1 MSPTPETFPA
11 WIAGLRKW
19 HGWLQLSAE
28 RPYMHAEEEYNSY
41 YGVAAVETREGEGFC
56 NLLQA
61 QQVDTTDSLS
71 ADPLAPPPQPSPHP

>member
-1 MSPTPETFPA
+1 MSPPPENFTT

-41 YGVAAVETREGEGFC
+41 YGVAAIETREGEGFC
-56 NLLQA
+56 NRPSTVWEKRDLSSELQSRLDK
-61 QQVDTTDSLS
+61 V
-71 ADPLAPPPQPSPHP
+71 